1 MKEVTHTVFVSSVSH
16 SSNLMTSFREE
27 NKTQVL
33 DVASI
38 TSVTNTSQ
46 LINPV
51 TIAPSTT
58 VEVTVLASRANQ
70 DREHLIKKLF
80 EGMQRARQPFY
91 ILRTMVTLLSCI
103 VVIKTGYVLF
113 SIF

>member
-1 MKEVTHTVFVSSVSH
+1 MKEMTHTVFVSSVSH

-38 TSVTNTSQ
+38 ARVTNTSQ
-46 LINPV
+46 LINLV

-58 VEVTVLASRANQ
+58 VEVTVMASRTNQ
-70 DREHLIKKLF
+70 GREDLIKKLL
-80 EGMQRARQPFY
+80 EGMQKAH
-91 ILRTMVTLLSCI
+91 
-103 VVIKTGYVLF
+103 
-113 SIF
+113 